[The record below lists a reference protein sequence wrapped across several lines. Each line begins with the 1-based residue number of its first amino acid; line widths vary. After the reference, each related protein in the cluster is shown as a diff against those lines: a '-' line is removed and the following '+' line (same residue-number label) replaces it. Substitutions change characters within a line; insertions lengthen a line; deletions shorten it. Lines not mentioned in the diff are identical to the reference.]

1 MWRQATSAF
10 KNMRYSTNKD
20 FNHHIKHLIKQG
32 WLFRKRRKHN
42 QIVAPSG
49 QSVTFSKTPSDHR
62 ALNNFIN
69 DIRHVKEGY
78 AQ

>member
-1 MWRQATSAF
+1 
-10 KNMRYSTNKD
+10 MRYSTNKD

-32 WLFRKRRKHN
+32 WLFRKKRKHN
-42 QIVAPSG
+42 QIVAPNG
-49 QSVTFSKTPSDHR
+49 QSVTFSKMPSDHR

>member
-1 MWRQATSAF
+1 
-10 KNMRYSTNKD
+10 MRYSSDKD
-20 FNHHIKHLIKQG
+20 FNHHIKRLVKQG
-32 WLFRKRRKHN
+32 WLFKKRRKHN

-62 ALNNFIN
+62 AFKNFIN

-78 AQ
+78 A

>member
-1 MWRQATSAF
+1 
-10 KNMRYSTNKD
+10 MRYSSDKD
-20 FNHHIKHLIKQG
+20 FNHHIKRLVKQV
-32 WLFRKRRKHN
+32 WLFKKRRKHN

-62 ALNNFIN
+62 ALKNFIN

-78 AQ
+78 A

>member
-1 MWRQATSAF
+1 MGHYISD
-10 KNMRYSTNKD
+10 KD
-20 FNHHIKHLIKQG
+20 FNHHIKRLVKQG
-32 WLFRKRRKHN
+32 WLFKKRRKHN

-62 ALNNFIN
+62 ALKNFIN

-78 AQ
+78 A

>member
-1 MWRQATSAF
+1 MRQQATSAF
-10 KNMRYSTNKD
+10 KNMRYSSDKD
-20 FNHHIKHLIKQG
+20 FNHHIKRLVKQG
-32 WLFRKRRKHN
+32 WLFKKRRKHN

-62 ALNNFIN
+62 ALKNFIN

-78 AQ
+78 A

>member
-1 MWRQATSAF
+1 
-10 KNMRYSTNKD
+10 MRYSTNKD
-20 FNHHIKHLIKQG
+20 FNHHINCLVKQG
-32 WLFRKRRKHN
+32 WLFKKRRKHD
-42 QIVAPSG
+42 QVAAPSG

-62 ALNNFIN
+62 ALKNFIN

>member
-1 MWRQATSAF
+1 
-10 KNMRYSTNKD
+10 MRYSSNKD
-20 FNHHIKHLIKQG
+20 FNHHIKRLIKQG
-32 WLFRKRRKHN
+32 WLFRKKRKHN

-62 ALNNFIN
+62 ALKNFIN
-69 DIRHVKEGY
+69 DIRHTKEGY